1 MRFNLDPSWTWR
13 RPLPTAI
20 NAPSPPSSLPTSQ
33 SQLPSSHRFQ
43 SPEFCFDMAA
53 KIYIVWAP
61 QPFPFSAFFFLS
73 PGGSGSTDVRWENGI
88 VVVVWGEGGGGMEC
102 ERCVLGILFLIIPF
116 PPCSSWRGVCSWI
129 QQCATARVLRLYYDI
144 YRFLNSL
151 VDEFVGLLV
160 EHSLLHQKLCRSY
173 FFFLVHDGVC

>member
-73 PGGSGSTDVRWENGI
+73 PGGSGSTDVRRENGI
-88 VVVVWGEGGGGMEC
+88 VVVVWGEGGGMEC

>member
-88 VVVVWGEGGGGMEC
+88 VVVVWGEGGGGWSAKDVFLGSFFWLFPSPLFFVEG
-102 ERCVLGILFLIIPF
+102 CVFLN
-116 PPCSSWRGVCSWI
+116 

>member
-88 VVVVWGEGGGGMEC
+88 VVVVWGEGGGGGWSAKDVFLGSFFWLFPS
-102 ERCVLGILFLIIPF
+102 RPVLRGGVCVLEFSNARLRVFLGCTMIYI
-116 PPCSSWRGVCSWI
+116 GSWI
-129 QQCATARVLRLYYDI
+129 RLWT
-144 YRFLNSL
+144 NSS
-151 VDEFVGLLV
+151 D
-160 EHSLLHQKLCRSY
+160 C
-173 FFFLVHDGVC
+173 